1 MKPYDLFISDFKQ
14 QEKKITFIKKK
25 KKKAQQFTRWYE
37 CYLSVCEEIHGNS
50 LQNTV
55 KAWHRNSDV
64 ILKAFRVLDDW
75 LIYVF
80 LGGKW
85 GTVGRNCNCFFS
97 LFDWMNLFSCICKF
111 LVNISKL
118 ITWFM
123 QTLVTWDGD
132 KLVCVQK
139 GEKKNRGWKHWIEG
153 DQLHLVRAD
162 IQTHS
167 A

>member
-1 MKPYDLFISDFKQ
+1 MIFLLVTLNS
-14 QEKKITFIKKK
+14 KKK
-25 KKKAQQFTRWYE
+25 NSLSLKRKKKAQQFTRWYE
-37 CYLSVCEEIHGNS
+37 FYLSVREEIHGNS

-55 KAWHRNSDV
+55 KARHQNSDV
-64 ILKAFRVLDDW
+64 ILKEFKVLDDW
-75 LIYVF
+75 LISIS

-85 GTVGRNCNCFFS
+85 GMVGRNCNYFFS

-111 LVNISKL
+111 LVNISEL

-139 GEKKNRGWKHWIEG
+139 GDKKNRGWKHWIEG